1 MPMALLEQDRFER
14 MSGIIKGL
22 PANVAIGPHL
32 IRTPKSR
39 FFINSRGGKFRSA
52 GKLRLISISSAS
64 LVGHRTLLVT
74 CLATSLR
81 LRSVCNNTLG
91 VANTGYGS
99 LRNGN

>member
-1 MPMALLEQDRFER
+1 MALLEQDRFER

-64 LVGHRTLLVT
+64 LVGHPYFARDLFGDFATFAE
-74 CLATSLR
+74 CLQ
-81 LRSVCNNTLG
+81 
-91 VANTGYGS
+91 
-99 LRNGN
+99 